1 VTALDTLDLAEL
13 RRWAFAGAVVAL
25 VHGGIA
31 AAMVAWREPVD
42 LSEPA
47 AAIVIHFAPVAVA
60 PVAPETE
67 LAPGPE
73 QVASDAA
80 PSVPGEITEEK
91 VEQRLTQRVE
101 AKIEPEEVAQT
112 KPVEEPPPRVPPAPD
127 PEVAVEPAPRP
138 QEVQRE
144 RQQPQQQP
152 HAPAPIT
159 TAPQVLPVETAPVP
173 AAPEQG
179 KFSPSDAKA
188 VQTWQRKILALLER
202 NKRYPPSAQ
211 SRRQQGV
218 ARVAF
223 SLDRQGRVVATRL
236 VSSSGAAALDEEALA
251 LVRRAQPFPAWPAGR
266 FPGER
271 VDLSVPIAFKIK

>member
-1 VTALDTLDLAEL
+1 VIALDTVDLAEV
-13 RRWAFAGAVVAL
+13 RRWALAGAVVAL

-60 PVAPETE
+60 PAAPETA
-67 LAPGPE
+67 LPPGPE

-80 PSVPGEITEEK
+80 PSVPGEISEEK
-91 VEQRLTQRVE
+91 IERKLEQRVE
-101 AKIEPEEVAQT
+101 ARLEPEDVART
-112 KPVEEPPPRVPPAPD
+112 RPVEEPPPQVPPAPD

-138 QEVQRE
+138 QEVRQE
-144 RQQPQQQP
+144 RQQPQQEILP
-152 HAPAPIT
+152 TAP
-159 TAPQVLPVETAPVP
+159 TAPQGLPVETAPVA

-179 KFSPSDAKA
+179 QYRPSNAKA
-188 VQTWQRKILALLER
+188 VQTWQRQVLALLER
-202 NKRYPPSAQ
+202 NKRYPPGAQ

-218 ARVAF
+218 VQLSF
-223 SLDRQGRVVATRL
+223 SLDRQGRVVESR
-236 VSSSGAAALDEEALA
+236 VVRSSGVAALDEEAVA
-251 LVRRAQPFPAWPAGR
+251 LVRRAQPFPAWPAGQ

-271 VDLSVPIAFKIK
+271 IGLTVPIGFYSK